1 MWTAGSRRGFGS
13 KRVRG
18 RRREPD
24 EGDVLLKAGG
34 MHGMRE
40 RERAGRWISRW
51 QRKERES
58 PIFLFTIVRN
68 MHDRDAVSSLPLQTN
83 QPTTAISLFLQEP
96 FFDNRTRSSYSYHT
110 IPYHYTYLFPLP
122 SLPMSFQLV
131 SKAIGTYLSLLF
143 TTPSNSLR

>member
-68 MHDRDAVSSLPLQTN
+68 THDRDAVSSLPLQTN
-83 QPTTAISLFLQEP
+83 QPTTAISLFLQGP
-96 FFDNRTRSSYSYHT
+96 FLIIVHSPRT
-110 IPYHYTYLFPLP
+110 IPLPTCFPSDIFLMSQQSNRYLPIPLTSH
-122 SLPMSFQLV
+122 SL
-131 SKAIGTYLSLLF
+131 
-143 TTPSNSLR
+143 

>member
-110 IPYHYTYLFPLP
+110 IPYHYLP
-122 SLPMSFQLV
+122 VSLPFPSDVFPISQQ
-131 SKAIGTYLSLLF
+131 SNRYLPIPLIHHSL
-143 TTPSNSLR
+143 